1 LVDSIKFVFKIIY
14 DLIYEILILVICI
27 EFNLGLEYDVF
38 MNSKRRSKWFKKS
51 KDKRKIKR

>member
-1 LVDSIKFVFKIIY
+1 MFKIIY

-38 MNSKRRSKWFKKS
+38 MSSKRRSKWFKKS
-51 KDKRKIKR
+51 KDKRKIKI